1 MKAIRVAA
9 ASAERLAMPE
19 DRGSEVWLAN
29 ASLTGASLSVI
40 RYTPLRPFV
49 VASNTTAGDLA
60 HLKPPARKRRSRKV
74 SSDAVVGGGAGADGH
89 RGRPSPTA

>member
-1 MKAIRVAA
+1 MKAVRVAA

-40 RYTPLRPFV
+40 RLLLPPGNPAAGTATPM
-49 VASNTTAGDLA
+49 
-60 HLKPPARKRRSRKV
+60 
-74 SSDAVVGGGAGADGH
+74 
-89 RGRPSPTA
+89 PTR